1 EPLLSVREM
10 ADDKLRSRIW
20 INEHVK
26 FARGY
31 GRVAGPVNRSPPG
44 GLPEFFVKD
53 VPPAVTGGLPKIT
66 RPEIYYGETSNPYAL
81 VGTRSKELDYPA
93 GDQNVYATYRG
104 RGGIS
109 IATWTRKLLFA
120 ARFGEKNLLLST
132 DLTADSRLMMY
143 RAIRARLQQI
153 APFLSFDPDPYIV
166 VTPAGRLV
174 WLIDGY
180 TTTDRYPYSEPA
192 RVPGVGN
199 YRPNGLKA
207 T

>member
-1 EPLLSVREM
+1 
-10 ADDKLRSRIW
+10 
-20 INEHVK
+20 
-26 FARGY
+26 
-31 GRVAGPVNRSPPG
+31 
-44 GLPEFFVKD
+44 VKD
-53 VPPAVTGGLPKIT
+53 MPPAVTGGLPKIT
-66 RPEIYYGETSNPYAL
+66 RPEIYYGETSNTYAL

-109 IATWTRKLLFA
+109 IATWARKLLFA
-120 ARFGEKNLLLST
+120 ARFGEKNLLLSN

-143 RAIRARLQQI
+143 RAVGARLQQI
-153 APFLSFDPDPYIV
+153 APFFSFDPDPYIV

-192 RVPGVGN
+192 QRVGSGQLPALTPS
-199 YRPNGLKA
+199 RRRSTPTMA
-207 T
+207 PSSSTSPIRAIPSCAPTPARSPDC